1 MSLVSR
7 FVMTTGVS
15 VGIGKSTVTAGLAA
29 WAASANVELELFD
42 VEQIFSRDAFSDI
55 GRAFRDRTYPTAEM
69 MLLGYASLISE
80 LGPSRAVLFDWSC
93 LSMVS
98 DLPWAEGRPDVLL
111 RHAVDVLELAR
122 PLRPVLLNLVGD
134 VEVAVA
140 RAAAERGERW
150 VRRHARLA
158 AMGGV
163 SSRMPL
169 EAIAE
174 WIKRQP
180 YEALELEA
188 FREAGWPVWETDAM
202 QPAEEVIDD
211 VAIRLG
217 IPQVEYR

>member
-1 MSLVSR
+1 
-7 FVMTTGVS
+7 
-15 VGIGKSTVTAGLAA
+15 
-29 WAASANVELELFD
+29 
-42 VEQIFSRDAFSDI
+42 
-55 GRAFRDRTYPTAEM
+55 
-69 MLLGYASLISE
+69 
-80 LGPSRAVLFDWSC
+80 
-93 LSMVS
+93 MVS
-98 DLPWAEGRPDVLL
+98 DLPWAEGRPDVLP

-150 VRRHARLA
+150 VRRYARLA
-158 AMGGV
+158 AMDGV

-180 YEALELEA
+180 YEALELQA
-188 FREAGWPVWETDAM
+188 FREAGWPVWEIDAM
-202 QPAEEVIDD
+202 RSAEDVVDD

-217 IPQVEYR
+217 VPRVE